1 MRYKGLRSRKGN
13 CFSMSKNETSAWIG
27 SLTSKKNVFCI
38 PRSPSFLWVRPVFC
52 QLRPLSELRPG
63 MPQGLCVSQGPGCSA
78 RQPFDFSSYVSWDF
92 VVSVVVLLQFVLG
105 QWPLS
110 TVPALEV
117 TSLTFQAEQQ
127 IELYKL
133 TPVRDS
139 VILNSSGNHILGC
152 PYLVQE
158 LLTCGTLSN
167 HSKEANC
174 IK

>member
-1 MRYKGLRSRKGN
+1 MDWVTDFQKKCLLHTSKSKFSLSSACFLPTKAALWAEAWDASRAL
-13 CFSMSKNETSAWIG
+13 CFS
-27 SLTSKKNVFCI
+27 
-38 PRSPSFLWVRPVFC
+38 
-52 QLRPLSELRPG
+52 RPG
-63 MPQGLCVSQGPGCSA
+63 LCA

-152 PYLVQE
+152 RYLVRE